1 MITCTV
7 QRYSLTRFDKHSLKD
22 DYSFQLDI
30 AHYDQINARS
40 KMCFDDQ

>member
-1 MITCTV
+1 MILSYNVTH
-7 QRYSLTRFDKHSLKD
+7 RLALNKHSLKD

-30 AHYDQINARS
+30 GHHDQINARS